1 MSLQLRGRR
10 LGGLCQ
16 AGAPACSPTHVDVE
30 HGMAQRQ
37 MRDLDEAVFLVLSA
51 DIKVHVASAPQ
62 RVAFAKPR
70 IGHDFAAA
78 RPRLLHRAENVR
90 RHAGA
95 RNRDQDVARPGM
107 EFELLGKHVLVAE
120 IVAQAGERGRVVEG
134 ERPQPAVLGKID
146 GQVAGD
152 AGAAAVADEN
162 DLVAGV
168 VRLVGGLAHPLAA
181 RFQRQLLR
189 SQIGHLGGAHGASQR
204 TDPTIQQFPHFC
216 PRLQCYLSR
225 PVMPLIKAAFSI
237 ERRWPTISTFNAPTT
252 LPMKPTGFTG
262 APAATNGAVTARNA
276 SPAPTVST
284 TFLAK
289 AGMVWVMP
297 PASNVTQ
304 PCLPWVTM
312 ILEQSMWFSASR
324 RAMSPT

>member
-1 MSLQLRGRR
+1 
-10 LGGLCQ
+10 
-16 AGAPACSPTHVDVE
+16 
-30 HGMAQRQ
+30 MAQRQ

-51 DIKVHVASAPQ
+51 HIKVHVAGASQ
-62 RVAFAKPR
+62 RVAFAEPR
-70 IGHDFAAA
+70 IGHDLAAP
-78 RPRLLHRAENVR
+78 RPCLFHRAEDVR

-95 RNRDQDVARPGM
+95 RNRDQKVARPGM
-107 EFELLGKHVLVAE
+107 ELELLGEHVLITEVVAE
-120 IVAQAGERGRVVEG
+120 AGERGGVVEG
-134 ERPQPAVLGKID
+134 ERAKPAVLGKID
-146 GQVAGD
+146 GQVARY

-162 DLVAGV
+162 DLIAGI

-181 RFQRQLLR
+181 RFERQFFR
-189 SQIGHLGGAHGASQR
+189 RPIGHFGSAHGVGQR
-204 TDPTIQQFPHFC
+204 ADIFLQQFPHFC

-225 PVMPLIKAAFSI
+225 PVMPLIRAAFSI

-252 LPMKPTGFTG
+252 LPMKPTRFIG
-262 APAATNGAVTARNA
+262 APAATSGAVTARNA

-304 PCLPWVTM
+304 PCLP
-312 ILEQSMWFSASR
+312 
-324 RAMSPT
+324 